1 MVSPGDLDTSFSGD
15 GKKTIDFGGVDTAN
29 VVLVQPNGRI
39 VVAGGT
45 VKVSTAPSRFCV
57 ARLRSNGVLDT
68 AFGSGGKRVI
78 SFGGHGLGESV
89 LGAALQPDGKI
100 VLAGGSDLRA
110 AVARLNPN
118 GSLDTTFSGDGKK
131 TFNWAPGD
139 FSRTQAVLVLP
150 NGKLVVAGF
159 SGPEGGD
166 IQAARLKAN
175 GALDTAFGTGG
186 KARVDF
192 GGTEFGFAAARQAD
206 GRIVVAGGSTAGG
219 AVVAR
224 LRANGTLDPDFDGD
238 GRLML
243 PGGGEARAV
252 LVQPDSKIV
261 VTGNPGSQRG
271 DNRHAAEP
279 ERVARHH
286 IRRRWHGDHRLRGRR
301 GTRQRRG
308 AAAGRQDRR
317 RRLRAGRRRRRAPQR
332 QRIARRHVRR
342 RRKGDR
348 RLRRRHVRPRG
359 RAPAQRPDRCRRP
372 AVGRRLRGGAPARLT
387 QASARRQAPPPAQ
400 RNGPP
405 EAGSICKH
413 EIMDTCDAI
422 GEFPAGGGAGC
433 SC

>member
-1 MVSPGDLDTSFSGD
+1 MASPGDLDTSFSGD
-15 GKKTIDFGGVDTAN
+15 GKKTISFGGVDTAN

-39 VVAGGT
+39 VVAGST
-45 VKVSTAPSRFCV
+45 RKVSTAPSRFCV
-57 ARLRSNGVLDT
+57 ARLRSNGTLDT

-78 SFGGHGLGESV
+78 SFGGDSLGESV
-89 LGAALQPDGKI
+89 FGAALQPDGKI

-166 IQAARLKAN
+166 IQAARLKTN

-192 GGTEFGFAAARQAD
+192 GDTEFGFAAARQAD
-206 GRIVVAGGSTAGG
+206 GRIVVAGRSLGSG

-261 VTGNPGSQRG
+261 VTGNPGLSEVTTVTRLNPNGSPDTTFNG
-271 DNRHAAEP
+271 DGTATIDFGASGAVLQP
-279 ERVARHH
+279 DGKIVVAGTAQAGVAVARLNAN
-286 IRRRWHGDHRLRGRR
+286 GSPDA
-301 GTRQRRG
+301 TFG
-308 AAAGRQDRR
+308 AAGKAAVDFGAATSGNAVALQPNGRIVVAG
-317 RRLRAGRRRRRAPQR
+317 QR
-332 QRIARRHVRR
+332 SG
-342 RRKGDR
+342 GDF
-348 RLRRRHVRPRG
+348 
-359 RAPAQRPDRCRRP
+359 
-372 AVGRRLRGGAPARLT
+372 AVARLL
-387 QASARRQAPPPAQ
+387 
-400 RNGPP
+400 G
-405 EAGSICKH
+405 
-413 EIMDTCDAI
+413 
-422 GEFPAGGGAGC
+422 
-433 SC
+433 

>member
-1 MVSPGDLDTSFSGD
+1 MASPGDLDTSFSGD
-15 GKKTIDFGGVDTAN
+15 GKRTISFGGVDTAN

-39 VVAGGT
+39 VVAGST
-45 VKVSTAPSRFCV
+45 RKVSTAPSRFCV
-57 ARLRSNGVLDT
+57 ARLRSNGTLDT

-78 SFGGHGLGESV
+78 SFGGDSLGESV
-89 LGAALQPDGKI
+89 FGAALQPDGKI

-166 IQAARLKAN
+166 IQAARLKTN

-192 GGTEFGFAAARQAD
+192 GDTEFGFAAARQAD
-206 GRIVVAGGSTAGG
+206 GRIVVAGRSLGSG
-219 AVVAR
+219 AAVAR

-261 VTGNPGSQRG
+261 VTGNPGLSEVTTVTRLNPNGSPDTTFNG
-271 DNRHAAEP
+271 DGTATIDFGASGAVLQP
-279 ERVARHH
+279 DGKIVVAGTAQAGVAVARLNAN
-286 IRRRWHGDHRLRGRR
+286 GSPDA
-301 GTRQRRG
+301 TFG
-308 AAAGRQDRR
+308 AAGKVAVDFGAATSCNAVALQPNGRIVVAG
-317 RRLRAGRRRRRAPQR
+317 QR
-332 QRIARRHVRR
+332 SG
-342 RRKGDR
+342 GDF
-348 RLRRRHVRPRG
+348 
-359 RAPAQRPDRCRRP
+359 
-372 AVGRRLRGGAPARLT
+372 AVARLL
-387 QASARRQAPPPAQ
+387 
-400 RNGPP
+400 G
-405 EAGSICKH
+405 
-413 EIMDTCDAI
+413 
-422 GEFPAGGGAGC
+422 
-433 SC
+433 